1 MELLLNL
8 AWLLLAMPAYWLWR
22 RTDQQPARS
31 SLQCLLTLGCALV
44 LLFPVVSAT
53 DDLHAMRPE
62 MEESSPTKRALKHTG
77 GDKVSPQQ
85 APGVPPAQLFSF
97 EFAAPRYEFC
107 ENVRPFQAPAFQ
119 ARLLDA
125 FPGRA
130 PPSA

>member
-22 RTDQQPARS
+22 RPDKHPAS

-62 MEESSPTKRALKHTG
+62 MEESSLIKRALRNAGTE
-77 GDKVSPQQ
+77 KVPVQQ
-85 APGVPPAQLFSF
+85 AFGAPPAQLFSVG
-97 EFAAPRYEFC
+97 FAVPGYEFC
-107 ENVRPFQAPAFQ
+107 ENVCPFQAPVFQ
-119 ARLLDA
+119 VLPLGVAA
-125 FPGRA
+125 GRA